1 MDQQQIDRQRI
12 ATDMVR
18 REVYYCVSSLVA
30 TLVQSY
36 NTDLHETRDM
46 ADLVERAFELASPV
60 PDYEEAAIQA
70 GWVRAADTG
79 YWCRES
85 ESHDAPVDRE
95 EYATAEGLCREH
107 EIEPYDRE
115 VYEHWLVSG
124 WLGKKLAEKGEKVDT
139 DFAGMVVWARTC
151 TGQAIALDS
160 VIEAIAV
167 EAAAA

>member
-12 ATDMVR
+12 ASDMVR
-18 REVYYCVSSLVA
+18 REVLYCVSSLVH
-30 TLVQSY
+30 TLAQGSGGGP
-36 NTDLHETRDM
+36 RDN
-46 ADLVERAFELASPV
+46 ADLSSLCDQAFELSLPV

-95 EYATAEGLCREH
+95 EYATAEDLYREH
-107 EIEPYDRE
+107 EIDPYDRE
-115 VYEHWLVSG
+115 VFEHWLVSG
-124 WLGKKLAEKGEKVDT
+124 WLGEKLAAKGEKVDT

-167 EAAAA
+167 EAAAS